1 MTIAKITS
9 FYSPNKN
16 YSFGKQ
22 QVPGHKLFPKQASM
36 ETGIICETDKYGHIS
51 SRFTYKSL
59 PYIRKMIQ
67 TFENLMNDPNV
78 GEGYKIGHIKYYL
91 DFFRKAEQE
100 VLRHGFATS
109 RP

>member
-22 QVPGHKLFPKQASM
+22 QVPGYKLSPVKFNL
-36 ETGIICETDKYGHIS
+36 ETGIIYETDKYGHIS
-51 SRFTYKSL
+51 GRFTYKSL

-78 GEGYKIGHIKYYL
+78 GEGYKTGHIKYYL
-91 DFFRKAEQE
+91 DFFKNAEQKVKQYGLCE
-100 VLRHGFATS
+100 SMR
-109 RP
+109 